1 MSYLEQPSLYGIKVM
16 STHAHRG
23 SGPSKQ
29 LTCLSRGPQYYRPH
43 LQCSYG
49 LYKHR
54 RQIYLNPG
62 VEKQMTIKSNMD
74 KTPNFW
80 ELGVKSSS
88 QSSTTSILCV
98 LLLSKLRTLQSD
110 FSPRS
115 FDNYSIIFTKLKK

>member
-1 MSYLEQPSLYGIKVM
+1 
-16 STHAHRG
+16 
-23 SGPSKQ
+23 
-29 LTCLSRGPQYYRPH
+29 
-43 LQCSYG
+43 
-49 LYKHR
+49 
-54 RQIYLNPG
+54 
-62 VEKQMTIKSNMD
+62 MTIKSNID

-98 LLLSKLRTLQSD
+98 LLLSKLRILQSD